1 MSDRGGSEI
10 DWVCSLT
17 SSISQQGQPHF
28 NVDRDIQIPEL
39 MRTYALLED
48 GDEPGAEDARFQ
60 AVDIDYE
67 RGSAT
72 GYIVKYILQE
82 Y

>member
-1 MSDRGGSEI
+1 MTPP
-10 DWVCSLT
+10 T
-17 SSISQQGQPHF
+17 STSVFVEPTQKHHL
-28 NVDRDIQIPEL
+28 VEL
-39 MRTYALLED
+39 MRTYALIED

-72 GYIVKYILQE
+72 GYYRQVHLQE
-82 Y
+82 H